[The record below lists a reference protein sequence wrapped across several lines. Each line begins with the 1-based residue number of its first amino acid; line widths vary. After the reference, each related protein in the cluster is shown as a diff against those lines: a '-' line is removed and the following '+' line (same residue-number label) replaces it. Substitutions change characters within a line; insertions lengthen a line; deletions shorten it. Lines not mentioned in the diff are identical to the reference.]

1 MMRLTAMAL
10 VLFSIVGCSTDDSGV
25 TDPTP
30 VEITITVS
38 PQTLVLSS
46 QGEWVTVH
54 ADIPYPQVDT
64 VSLLLNDIEVS
75 VTKSDANGALVAK
88 FELDDVKDIVH
99 PPDATFVLEGETH
112 EGSRFVGS
120 DTVRVTGGS

>member
-54 ADIPYPQVDT
+54 ADIAYHQVDT
-64 VSLLLNDIEVS
+64 VTLLLNDIEVS

-99 PPDATFVLEGETH
+99 PPDATFLLEGATH